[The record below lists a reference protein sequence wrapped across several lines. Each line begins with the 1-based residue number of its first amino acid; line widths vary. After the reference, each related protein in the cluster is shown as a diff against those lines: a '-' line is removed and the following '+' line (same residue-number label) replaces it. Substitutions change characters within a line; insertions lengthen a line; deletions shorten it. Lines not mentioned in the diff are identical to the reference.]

1 MAHFHLDGVVN
12 KQNVRFWVSENPRV
26 IHEKMHHA
34 PRITV
39 WVAILRHGLL
49 GPIFFE
55 EKLNSEPNLSMLHNS
70 FVPHL
75 HAAGLLLQTQ
85 WFMQDGARLYTANVV
100 LDFLHHT
107 FDTHHLKP
115 IS

>member
-1 MAHFHLDGVVN
+1 
-12 KQNVRFWVSENPRV
+12 
-26 IHEKMHHA
+26 
-34 PRITV
+34 V
-39 WVAILRHGLL
+39 WVAISRHGLL

-75 HAAGLLLQTQ
+75 LFTGLLLQIQ
-85 WFMQDGARLYTANVV
+85 WFMQDGGRQYTANVV

-107 FDTHHLKP
+107 FNTRHLKP
-115 IS
+115 IC